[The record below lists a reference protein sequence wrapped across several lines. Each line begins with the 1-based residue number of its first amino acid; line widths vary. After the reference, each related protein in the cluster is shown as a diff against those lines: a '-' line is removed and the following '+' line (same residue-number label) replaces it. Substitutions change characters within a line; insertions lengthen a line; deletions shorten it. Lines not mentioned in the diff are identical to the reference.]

1 MPRISGYVR
10 NPKFTRISAAGI
22 SAVGA
27 AALALTVIPG
37 SADAGDHTQSPA
49 KKVSA
54 SAAPSNGDAPKAELT
69 TAKQGTLDPDVQRAH
84 HAVAAQKVAVA
95 KQKAVAE
102 KKAAA
107 VEQKAL
113 AAERAAAVK
122 EQAAKKV
129 AAAKQAELERK
140 AEQKR
145 KAEQQRKAAQE
156 RKAAKARADRAKA
169 AKAYPNNLDGWIREA
184 RDVMKKH
191 NIPGSYDGI
200 KRNIIRESG
209 GNPNAVNNWD
219 INAQN
224 GTPSKGLLQ
233 TIQPTFDAYHV
244 EGTPNNITDPV
255 ANIVAAC
262 NYAAD
267 RYGSMDNVDSAY

>member
-1 MPRISGYVR
+1 MPRIPGYVR

-27 AALALTVIPG
+27 AALAMTLIPS
-37 SADAGDHTQSPA
+37 SADAGDTSQSAA

-54 SAAPSNGDAPKAELT
+54 SSTPSGAPHSEAHPKNAE
-69 TAKQGTLDPDVQRAH
+69 QGTLDADVQRADD
-84 HAVAAQKVAVA
+84 AVAAQKSAVA
-95 KQKAVAE
+95 KQKAVAAE
-102 KKAAA
+102 RHEAQQAAAAKKAAA
-107 VEQKAL
+107 EKKARQ
-113 AAERAAAVK
+113 ERAAK
-122 EQAAKKV
+122 
-129 AAAKQAELERK
+129 AKQAASR
-140 AEQKR
+140 A
-145 KAEQQRKAAQE
+145 
-156 RKAAKARADRAKA
+156 ADRPAVKS
-169 AKAYPNNLDGWIREA
+169 YPDNLDGWIREA
-184 RDVMKKH
+184 RDIMAKH

-200 KRNIIRESG
+200 KRNIMRESG
-209 GNPNAVNNWD
+209 GDPNAQNNWD

-233 TIQPTFDAYHV
+233 TIKPTFDAYHV
-244 EGTPNNITDPV
+244 DGTSTNMTDPV